1 LNNQAPSGLVSVIIP
16 AFNSEEFIAEAIES
30 VLCQNYLNIELIVV
44 IDGGSDSSGA
54 IAEKYA
60 ERDVRVQVI
69 CHERNFGIAAARN
82 TGIEQ
87 SSGRYLA
94 FCDSDD
100 VWLPSKLGEQL
111 KLMRDRNL
119 RLVHGSAVLI
129 DALGEKIG
137 QRVMPEMVNQSMMKR
152 RNFIITS
159 SALIDTVHFG
169 LIHQNAIRHEDY
181 DLWLRLFDSDVIS
194 ACPKE
199 PVVKYRIHGSNLT
212 SSSLRSLRWMVAV
225 QRRNNI
231 SWVSIF
237 FGLFFNVYSRIL
249 SSK

>member
-1 LNNQAPSGLVSVIIP
+1 MNNQAPLGLVSIIMP
-16 AFNSEEFIAEAIES
+16 AFNSENFIAEAIES
-30 VLCQNYLNIELIVV
+30 VLCQSYPDIELIVV

-54 IAEKYA
+54 IAKKYA
-60 ERDVRVQVI
+60 QRDIRVIVV
-69 CHERNFGIAAARN
+69 CHECNLGIAAARN
-82 TGIEQ
+82 TGIEK

-100 VWLPSKLGEQL
+100 VWLPFKLGKQL
-111 KLMRDRNL
+111 RLMREQNL

-137 QRVMPEMVNQSMMKR
+137 QRVMPDIVNQTMMMR

-159 SALIDTVHFG
+159 SALIDTGHFG
-169 LIHQNAIRHEDY
+169 LIHQNPIRHEDY
-181 DLWLRLFDSDVIS
+181 DLWLRLFDGSLIS
-194 ACPKE
+194 GCLKE
-199 PVVKYRIHGSNLT
+199 PVVKYRIHASNLT
-212 SSSLRSLRWMVAV
+212 SSSLRSLVWMVAV

>member
-1 LNNQAPSGLVSVIIP
+1 MNSQASPNLVSVIMP
-16 AFNSEEFIAEAIES
+16 AFNSEDFIAEAIES
-30 VLCQNYLNIELIVV
+30 VLCQNYLDIELIVV

-60 ERDVRVQVI
+60 QRDVRVQVI

-100 VWLPSKLGEQL
+100 VWLPFKLGEQL

-129 DALGEKIG
+129 DAIGEKIG
-137 QRVMPEMVNQSMMKR
+137 QRVMPEMVNQSMMMR

-159 SALIDTVHFG
+159 SALVDTVHFG

-181 DLWLRLFDSDVIS
+181 DLWLKLWSQKKTFYNVYDILVLH
-194 ACPKE
+194 
-199 PVVKYRIHGSNLT
+199 RIHK
-212 SSSLRSLRWMVAV
+212 SSAFNA
-225 QRRNNI
+225 QGNNNK
-231 SWVSIF
+231 V
-237 FGLFFNVYSRIL
+237 GDVLKKY
-249 SSK
+249 